1 LTATSREILIVGAGP
16 TGLTLACELLRQGAA
31 CRIVEQA
38 PGPTER
44 SRAIGVSPRSLEI
57 LDELGAAEELVER
70 GLPSPVANIYS
81 DRRPVA
87 RFGSARIRHTRFP
100 FLLAVPQSDT
110 EAVLCRALERLGGRV
125 ERDVTVRAVRD
136 RIDELVVT
144 LEEQGSTSEHT
155 ARWVV
160 GADGAHSA
168 VRRSIGVPFTG
179 QATGHIFVN
188 VDLTL
193 DGGPAPGEGHYFF
206 SPAGL
211 LVIAPLPGG
220 VYRTT
225 ALVSPA
231 DDGIPFDVH
240 DIQRLIDERC
250 PPGIRVRSM
259 HDAGWG
265 IARFTVQARIA
276 DRFVLGRK
284 ILAGDAAH
292 IFGPVGAQGMNA
304 GIQDAHN
311 LAWKLAL
318 MQRGLASERL
328 LDTYD
333 RERRTVAHEVLH
345 AVEAQARLATVRSR
359 LGGGARDALLRAAS
373 SAGVLDRA
381 IVPRISQLGIRY
393 RDGAMTGEHGARR
406 GPRGLRIPDLPLR
419 SPEGVRTRL
428 HELLGRRPFTAIV
441 LDPSAQFEL
450 GELQTQVEDGHV
462 ELLAIHSP
470 GAIDRSPG
478 SYVDLDG
485 ALLGFLRID
494 VPALCLVRP
503 DAHIA
508 FVGRVS
514 EGCSVLA
521 SIDRALGRLAC
532 APTAAATMSKHS
544 DSLWMPDE
552 QELIH

>member
-1 LTATSREILIVGAGP
+1 LTATGREILIVGAGP

-38 PGPTER
+38 PRPTER

-57 LDELGAAEELVER
+57 LDELGAAEELVEL

-81 DRRPVA
+81 DRRLVA

-110 EAVLCRALERLGGRV
+110 EAVLCRALERFGGRV
-125 ERDVTVRAVRD
+125 ERGVTVRAVRD

-144 LEEQGSTSEHT
+144 LEERGSASEHT

-160 GADGAHSA
+160 GADGAHST

-179 QATGHIFVN
+179 RATGHIFIN
-188 VDLTL
+188 VDVTL

-225 ALVSPA
+225 ALVSSA
-231 DDGIPFDVH
+231 EDGVSFDVQ

-250 PPGIRVRSM
+250 PPGIRVRSV

-265 IARFTVQARIA
+265 VARFTVQARIA

-284 ILAGDAAH
+284 IIAGDAAH

-318 MQRGLASERL
+318 VQRGRASERL

-333 RERRTVAHEVLH
+333 CERRTVAHEILH
-345 AVEAQARLATVRSR
+345 AVEAQARFATIRSR
-359 LGGGARDALLRAAS
+359 LGGGARDVLLRAAS
-373 SAGVLDRA
+373 STGVLDRA

-393 RDGAMTGEHGARR
+393 RDSAMDGEQGARR
-406 GPRGLRIPDLPLR
+406 GPLGLRIPDLPLR
-419 SPEGVRTRL
+419 SPGGVRTRL
-428 HELLGRRPFTAIV
+428 HELLGRGPFTAIV
-441 LDPSAQFEL
+441 LDPGPQLGLQEL
-450 GELQTQVEDGHV
+450 ETQMEERHV
-462 ELLAIHSP
+462 ELLAIRSP
-470 GAIDRSPG
+470 GALDRPAG

-485 ALLGFLRID
+485 ALLDFLRGD

-503 DAHIA
+503 DAHVA
-508 FVGRVS
+508 SVGRVRERGS
-514 EGCSVLA
+514 ILESV
-521 SIDRALGRLAC
+521 DRALGRLTG
-532 APTAAATMSKHS
+532 APAAAAAMSRHS
-544 DSLWMPDE
+544 DNLWMPDG